1 MHVFE
6 SLDKQEVIDFFNKTK
21 PDFWKAETRVD
32 VETLN
37 TIYVLRWVK
46 IKKISQNAHHSTNE
60 VNQQRG
66 VSMDNYEAFALG
78 VAFGAILML
87 IIFTHI

>member
-1 MHVFE
+1 MELTIGFVGANMNIFE

-32 VETLN
+32 IETLN

-46 IKKISQNAHHSTNE
+46 IKKTSHS
-60 VNQQRG
+60 
-66 VSMDNYEAFALG
+66 VS
-78 VAFGAILML
+78 L
-87 IIFTHI
+87 IKVFKE